1 MIAQGIH
8 QYNLQQAIGFAH
20 GFKEAAHLPSRF
32 PDGPGTQI
40 SPPSGVAS
48 GCLAKN

>member
-1 MIAQGIH
+1 MIVQGKQ
-8 QYNLQQAIGFAH
+8 QYNLRQATGFAH
-20 GFKEAAHLPSRF
+20 GFKGAAHLPSRF

>member
-1 MIAQGIH
+1 MIVQGKH
-8 QYNLQQAIGFAH
+8 QYTLQQAIGLANGH
-20 GFKEAAHLPSRF
+20 KEAAHLPSAF